1 MNIKKHS
8 QTVLR
13 PLLVLAMTAGA
24 GQTMAGGIL
33 LYEVGQEGAGLANA
47 GSAALASDPSVLMS
61 NPAGIAALP
70 GTQISLNGQ
79 ALFGDLGFQRDAGN
93 DYSGNEGGNPLPI
106 LPGSSFF
113 ISHEVNDRASIGFG
127 LYGNF
132 GLSVDYDD
140 DWAGRYFTQKSTLI
154 GISMQPT
161 FAYKINDDLSIGF
174 GPRLVYGYYN
184 TEMAVDNN
192 ALLPIS
198 PYSEDG
204 QLRYKDTATGVGL
217 NLGLRYQLDA
227 RTTVGLAYTSKVEL
241 DFKDSPDAKGILNP
255 LLNQALSG
263 LDVDNLEID
272 MNIPQTLTLSV
283 AHQLNE
289 RWTLLGSA
297 NWQDWSD
304 FADIGVAV
312 DSSLGTVSRSADR
325 KYQDT
330 WHLSFGAQNQLSP
343 KLRWN
348 MGVAYD
354 SSAVKDKDRTVDNPM
369 NETWRLATGLHYALD
384 DNTDVN
390 VSYTLV
396 WLGDMDVEQSKRS
409 GQTLSGE
416 YPNSALHI
424 IGAGMTWRF

>member
-1 MNIKKHS
+1 MNSSH
-8 QTVLR
+8 
-13 PLLVLAMTAGA
+13 PLLILALAGSA
-24 GQTMAGGIL
+24 SQALAGGIQ

-47 GSAALASDPSVLMS
+47 GSAALATDPSVLMT
-61 NPAGIAALP
+61 NPAGIAALE

-79 ALFGDLGFQRDAGN
+79 AVFGVLGFDRDSGN
-93 DYSGNEGGNPLPI
+93 DFAGNEGGNPLPI

-140 DWAGRYFTQKSTLI
+140 DWAGRYFTQKSTLL

-161 FAYKINDDLSIGF
+161 FAYKINDDLSVGI

-192 ALLPIS
+192 AFLPIS
-198 PYSEDG
+198 PYKQDG
-204 QLRYKDTATGVGL
+204 QLQYKDTTTGVGL
-217 NLGLRYQLDA
+217 NLGLRYQLDP
-227 RTTVGLAYTSKVEL
+227 RTTLGLAYTSKVKL
-241 DFKDSPDAKGILNP
+241 DFEDSPQTKGIQNP
-255 LLNQALSG
+255 LLKQALSG
-263 LDVDNLEID
+263 LDVDDLAVD
-272 MNIPQTLTLSV
+272 MDIPQTLTLSV

-289 RWTLLGSA
+289 KWTLLGSA

-304 FADIGVAV
+304 FGDIGVSV
-312 DSSLGTVSRSADR
+312 DSAAGTATRTVSR

-369 NETWRLATGLHYALD
+369 NETWRLATSLHYQLAE
-384 DNTDVN
+384 NMDVN
-390 VSYTLV
+390 VNYTLV
-396 WLGDMDVEQSKRS
+396 WLGDMEVHQTRRS
-409 GQTLSGE
+409 GESLSGQ

-424 IGAGMTWRF
+424 IGGGVTWRF

>member
-1 MNIKKHS
+1 MKSSH
-8 QTVLR
+8 
-13 PLLVLAMTAGA
+13 PLLIFALAGSASQA
-24 GQTMAGGIL
+24 LAGGIQ

-47 GSAALASDPSVLMS
+47 GSAALATDPSVLMT
-61 NPAGIAALP
+61 NPAGIAALE

-79 ALFGDLGFQRDAGN
+79 AVFGVLGFDRDSGN
-93 DYSGNEGGNPLPI
+93 DFAGNEGGNPLPI

-140 DWAGRYFTQKSTLI
+140 DWAGRYFTQKSTLL

-161 FAYKINDDLSIGF
+161 FAYKINDDLSVGI

-192 ALLPIS
+192 AFLPIS
-198 PYSEDG
+198 PYKQDG
-204 QLRYKDTATGVGL
+204 QLQYKDTTTGVGL
-217 NLGLRYQLDA
+217 NLGLRYQLDP
-227 RTTVGLAYTSKVEL
+227 RTTLGLAYTSKVKL
-241 DFKDSPDAKGILNP
+241 DFEDSPQTKGIQNP
-255 LLNQALSG
+255 LLKQALSG
-263 LDVDNLEID
+263 LDVDDLAVD
-272 MNIPQTLTLSV
+272 MDIPQTLTLSV

-289 RWTLLGSA
+289 KWTLLGSA

-304 FADIGVAV
+304 FGDIGVSV
-312 DSSLGTVSRSADR
+312 DSAAGTATRTVSR

-369 NETWRLATGLHYALD
+369 NETWRLATSLHYQLAE
-384 DNTDVN
+384 NMDVN
-390 VSYTLV
+390 VNYTLV
-396 WLGDMDVEQSKRS
+396 WLGDMEVHQTRRS
-409 GQTLSGE
+409 GESLSGQ

-424 IGAGMTWRF
+424 IGGGVTWRF